1 MNEPTG
7 AGVNSN
13 GRQRVLAPVS
23 RCCAVQVSF
32 RLNRSVP
39 LRQRPWP
46 AGVPGAPRHARL
58 SLGTAA
64 QYTAGMSASPACSS
78 APHLHLSLTLLLGLA
93 LLSVTNR
100 AWQSEYRLRRA
111 LRRG

>member
-1 MNEPTG
+1 
-7 AGVNSN
+7 
-13 GRQRVLAPVS
+13 
-23 RCCAVQVSF
+23 
-32 RLNRSVP
+32 
-39 LRQRPWP
+39 
-46 AGVPGAPRHARL
+46 
-58 SLGTAA
+58 
-64 QYTAGMSASPACSS
+64 MSASPACSS